1 MFSGVDRMALAEDLN
16 AEVVKIL
23 RESWTPREGRHVPD
37 TPDIKLGNDAVKLTG
52 TVLYADLADST
63 GLVEAH
69 PPKFAAEVYKTYLAC
84 ACRIIT
90 AEGGVITSFDGD
102 RVMAVYIGD
111 SKNTAALRT
120 ALKINWAVL
129 EVVNP
134 RIREVYPHTPKDFA
148 VRQAVGIDTSDLFVA
163 RTGIRGSNDLVWVG
177 TAANLAAKLCSLR
190 EGGFASWC
198 TSAVFGGAHDSAKT
212 SGGRSMWEAM
222 PWPGRP
228 TTTVYRSGWTWKP

>member
-1 MFSGVDRMALAEDLN
+1 MALAEDLN

-23 RESWTPREGRHVPD
+23 RESWTPREGRQVPD

-63 GLVEAH
+63 GLVEKF
-69 PPKFAAEVYKTYLAC
+69 PTKFAAEVYKTYLAC
-84 ACRIIT
+84 ACRIIA
-90 AEGGVITSFDGD
+90 AEGGVITAFDGD
-102 RVMAVYIGD
+102 RVMAVFLGD
-111 SKNTAALRT
+111 SKNTAAMRT

-134 RIREVYPHTPKDFA
+134 RIRDVYPNTPKDFA

-190 EGGFASWC
+190 EGNFASWC
-198 TSAVFGGAHDSAKT
+198 TAAVFANAADAAKI
-212 SGGRSMWEAM
+212 SEGRSMWESR
-222 PWPGRP
+222 PWPARP
-228 TTTVYRSGWTWKP
+228 GATVYRSGWKWKP